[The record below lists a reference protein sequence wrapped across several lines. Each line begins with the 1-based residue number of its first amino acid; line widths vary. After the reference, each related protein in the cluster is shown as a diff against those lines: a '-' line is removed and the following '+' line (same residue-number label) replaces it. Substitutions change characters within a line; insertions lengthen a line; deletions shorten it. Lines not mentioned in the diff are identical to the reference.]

1 MKKTLEE
8 IQKEMDQMD
17 YVLEKLCKI
26 QHFDWPLKDK
36 MRYGRLLSMKQR
48 RLEEMQREAV

>member
-26 QHFDWPLKDK
+26 QHFDWDLQDK
-36 MRYGRLLSMKQR
+36 MRYGRLLAMKKR
-48 RLEEMQREAV
+48 RLEEMQREEV